1 MPKTSKIGSKPPVAL
16 EGALLAQQFELGDQ
30 FFDKSTYPVFKGD
43 PYEVLDD
50 FIKGKIFLPEPVLP
64 GRTQPSI
71 FTTQRVDSFN
81 TNSLVSTISP
91 QKHPSNIV
99 TGHMQDELLEFI
111 NSHWPYAGLSG
122 VSSRSTP
129 LPAIFDFNTSTYIEP
144 INK

>member
-1 MPKTSKIGSKPPVAL
+1 MPPLLQNESSTSVTSIALPVL
-16 EGALLAQQFELGDQ
+16 PEP
-30 FFDKSTYPVFKGD
+30 TYPIFKGD
-43 PYEVLDD
+43 PYEALDN
-50 FIKGKIFLPEPVLP
+50 FIQGKMFLPEPVLP

-71 FTTQRVDSFN
+71 FTTQGVVDGFN